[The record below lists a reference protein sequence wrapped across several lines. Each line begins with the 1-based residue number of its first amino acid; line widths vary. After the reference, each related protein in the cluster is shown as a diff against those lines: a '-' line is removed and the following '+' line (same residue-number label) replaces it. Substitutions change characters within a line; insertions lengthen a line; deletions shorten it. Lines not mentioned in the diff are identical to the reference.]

1 MAKNELRLIITAD
14 GKRALDTIDATE
26 RNIKSLG
33 SQTLKLEQDLKSGI
47 ERTAGMADAFRQ
59 MNDVVNRYAIS
70 MNELNPAIT
79 QNEAA
84 LKAWKAMM
92 ESVITKGGAFGSE
105 TLEYIKM
112 QYASVNAEIEKLNIS
127 QNENIKAL
135 EQSNQAVTNT
145 ALSFSKY
152 SKEVKSANTVS
163 AYFTKM
169 LKTIPNVIGFRI
181 VMNLIK
187 NIANI
192 KNILSESAKAAAE
205 AEQVFSKLNTVFG
218 ETSGAMNEVL
228 DLSSKI
234 GVASSTAASALSTV
248 GDLLQAQ
255 GQTTVESLQT
265 ASKWV
270 SQFQD
275 IIAFK
280 DINMSLEEFAQNF
293 MSGAAGN
300 LRNFRTFGSI
310 VRESAV
316 NAELAKKG
324 LDKLTGSELELAK
337 MTTRAE
343 MALEQQ
349 KNAIGATQR
358 EWDTMLSVNRRYD
371 EAVKAMK
378 ESFGDWTNNII
389 KPIKKWWTE
398 ILEEINKANNA
409 QEQFISGK
417 KNINVY
423 DLSDNID
430 FSKFYEKIS
439 SAVSTGLYDSDSG
452 IKYALIETESAILKF
467 GASAEDIQK
476 VILRLYDVFDDNDI
490 FASGEKFSDF
500 VDRLQKSIQKISK
513 DREFENQVESWNSGL
528 KNLAETADAFIE
540 SLAELNGVTGV
551 SSDFVDMLAGNI
563 SSEKIAER
571 KWNEIYSSIQENIGK
586 AIESIKDT
594 TIDGYISITE
604 SLFGDDSVQNAYTSW
619 LGEVESMYTILY
631 NRMVKY
637 GDVTQ
642 QQLDEVYSKWKDI
655 KKEAE
660 KYSKLQSAF
669 ETGAT
674 NGSYSDDI
682 RLKTRTNLNQNFLEN
697 NYKIYGYEVPE
708 GLAGAYAQIELF
720 YEDLIKLVNPTEE
733 ERKKLYEQR
742 DEEKLQAKEYLSILQ
757 QENVAKEKAA
767 QLEELNSGTADY
779 QKQFEQ
785 LKMSD
790 FEKTIDDLNRM
801 LEGVTDKDIISAINS
816 QIEAFTKLTEATNEY
831 NAEQEMKKKWEDLGT
846 QASDSLGEFGTLI
859 SSFGSGGMPDLLST
873 LVQIV
878 SQTEAFTRLSSILT
892 DSILPVLNAF
902 LEPIIPLIDQL
913 SSIISNLAQ
922 SVLIPF
928 FPILQGIS
936 AAIAGLFGIV
946 DATFSAI
953 ASSIKWTMGWALG
966 WIEDAVNTV
975 VGWFGGGKADWG
987 FIDWRNENPGQVF
1000 KDKINKTN
1008 DTIEKIL
1015 GYSMEI
1021 ADNTSDNDFDTYK
1034 KLLLAK
1040 EIDQKTYNKWT
1051 GMDRYTTQS
1060 LANGVSY
1067 TTGNRSY
1074 VNVNNL
1080 TVQVPEGMTLA
1091 EFLKGIDDYN
1101 NGHGLYSV
1109 NTLVS

>member
-59 MNDVVNRYAIS
+59 MNDIVNRYAIS
-70 MNELNPAIT
+70 MNELNPAIS

-112 QYASVNAEIEKLNIS
+112 QIASVSNEIEK
-127 QNENIKAL
+127 QNTVITKTTEL
-135 EQSNQAVTNT
+135 EKVTNK
-145 ALSFSKY
+145 AVNAQLSY
-152 SKEVKSANTVS
+152 KSAVEKTNPILK
-163 AYFTKM
+163 YFKKN
-169 LKTIPNVIGFRI
+169 LELVKNVMGFRI
-181 VMNLIK
+181 VMTVINNL
-187 NIANI
+187 AQ
-192 KNILSESAKAAAE
+192 LSQFFKESTQAAAE
-205 AEQVFSKLNTVFG
+205 AEQKFSKLNTVFG
-218 ETSGAMNEVL
+218 KTSNAM
-228 DLSSKI
+228 SKAI
-234 GVASSTAASALSTV
+234 SLASKLGVATSTAASSLSTV

-255 GQTTVESLQT
+255 GMYTTESLET
-265 ASKWV
+265 AYEWI

-310 VRESAV
+310 VRESSV

-358 EWDTMLSVNRRYD
+358 EWDTMLSVQRRYE
-371 EAVKAMK
+371 EAMIKFQENLGNSLNPVIKMWMQLKTVMLEVFTAQQTWNEKQKMVEEKKALDTKYATFGKDGEIVNQSNYLGFRSYIDAANTAYVNASSEKKQLKVLNDLMISIQEYGATVPDLTRTFADIVKSGGAIDSDFWIQAVDYASDYLLK
-378 ESFGDWTNNII
+378 LQE
-389 KPIKKWWTE
+389 IKK
-398 ILEEINKANNA
+398 EEEDINNLLSKANQA
-409 QEQFISGK
+409 DSFFEQIQAIKGVDLT
-417 KNINVY
+417 NV
-423 DLSDNID
+423 S
-430 FSKFYEKIS
+430 FY
-439 SAVSTGLYDSDSG
+439 
-452 IKYALIETESAILKF
+452 
-467 GASAEDIQK
+467 
-476 VILRLYDVFDDNDI
+476 N
-490 FASGEKFSDF
+490 
-500 VDRLQKSIQKISK
+500 
-513 DREFENQVESWNSGL
+513 
-528 KNLAETADAFIE
+528 AFIE
-540 SLAELNGVTGV
+540 ALDKANANGITDKEAFKETIEDALFFGLGDAKLDIDKLGLSLIEKTF
-551 SSDFVDMLAGNI
+551 SSDPFLETL
-563 SSEKIAER
+563 EKRRDTYKELYEIAVNSGKYQEEDVQFIAEEW
-571 KWNEIYSSIQENIGK
+571 KNANKQIDDYIEKKDLLSS
-586 AIESIKDT
+586 
-594 TIDGYISITE
+594 
-604 SLFGDDSVQNAYTSW
+604 
-619 LGEVESMYTILY
+619 
-631 NRMVKY
+631 
-637 GDVTQ
+637 
-642 QQLDEVYSKWKDI
+642 
-655 KKEAE
+655 
-660 KYSKLQSAF
+660 
-669 ETGAT
+669 
-674 NGSYSDDI
+674 
-682 RLKTRTNLNQNFLEN
+682 
-697 NYKIYGYEVPE
+697 
-708 GLAGAYAQIELF
+708 
-720 YEDLIKLVNPTEE
+720 
-733 ERKKLYEQR
+733 
-742 DEEKLQAKEYLSILQ
+742 LS
-757 QENVAKEKAA
+757 
-767 QLEELNSGTADY
+767 SGTADY
-779 QKQFEQ
+779 TKQMEQ
-785 LKMSD
+785 LGMSE

-801 LEGVTDKDIISAINS
+801 LEGVTDKDIISAINA

-1040 EIDQKTYNKWT
+1040 EINQETYNKWT

-1080 TVQVPEGMTLA
+1080 TVQVPEGMTLV

>member
-59 MNDVVNRYAIS
+59 MNDIVNRYAIS
-70 MNELNPAIT
+70 MNELNPAIS

-112 QYASVNAEIEKLNIS
+112 QIASVSNEIEK
-127 QNENIKAL
+127 QNTVIAKTTEL
-135 EQSNQAVTNT
+135 EKVTNK
-145 ALSFSKY
+145 AVNAQLSY
-152 SKEVKSANTVS
+152 KSAVEKTNPILK
-163 AYFTKM
+163 YFKKN
-169 LKTIPNVIGFRI
+169 LELVKNVMGFRI
-181 VMNLIK
+181 VMTVINNL
-187 NIANI
+187 AQ
-192 KNILSESAKAAAE
+192 LSQFFKESTQAAAE
-205 AEQVFSKLNTVFG
+205 AEQKFSKLNTVFG
-218 ETSGAMNEVL
+218 KTSNAM
-228 DLSSKI
+228 SKAI
-234 GVASSTAASALSTV
+234 SLASKLGVATSTAASSLSTV

-255 GQTTVESLQT
+255 GMYTTESLET
-265 ASKWV
+265 AYEWI

-310 VRESAV
+310 VRESSV

-358 EWDTMLSVNRRYD
+358 EWDTMLSVQRRYE
-371 EAVKAMK
+371 EAMIKFQENLGNSLNPVIKMWMQLKTVMLEVFTAQQTWNEKQKMVEEKKALDTKYATFGKDGEIVNQSNYLGFRSYIDAANTAYVNASSEKKQLKVLNDLMISIQEYGATVPDLTRTFADIVKSGGAIDSDFWIQAVDYASDYLLK
-378 ESFGDWTNNII
+378 LQE
-389 KPIKKWWTE
+389 IKK
-398 ILEEINKANNA
+398 EEEDINNLLSKANQA
-409 QEQFISGK
+409 DSFFEQIQAIKGVDLT
-417 KNINVY
+417 NV
-423 DLSDNID
+423 S
-430 FSKFYEKIS
+430 FY
-439 SAVSTGLYDSDSG
+439 
-452 IKYALIETESAILKF
+452 
-467 GASAEDIQK
+467 
-476 VILRLYDVFDDNDI
+476 N
-490 FASGEKFSDF
+490 
-500 VDRLQKSIQKISK
+500 
-513 DREFENQVESWNSGL
+513 
-528 KNLAETADAFIE
+528 AFIE
-540 SLAELNGVTGV
+540 ALDKANANGITDKEAFKETIEDALFFGLGDAKLDIDKLGLSLIEKTF
-551 SSDFVDMLAGNI
+551 SSDPFLETL
-563 SSEKIAER
+563 EKRRDTYKELYEIAVNSGKYQEEDVQFIAEEW
-571 KWNEIYSSIQENIGK
+571 KNANKQIDDYIEKKDLLSS
-586 AIESIKDT
+586 
-594 TIDGYISITE
+594 
-604 SLFGDDSVQNAYTSW
+604 
-619 LGEVESMYTILY
+619 
-631 NRMVKY
+631 
-637 GDVTQ
+637 
-642 QQLDEVYSKWKDI
+642 
-655 KKEAE
+655 
-660 KYSKLQSAF
+660 
-669 ETGAT
+669 
-674 NGSYSDDI
+674 
-682 RLKTRTNLNQNFLEN
+682 
-697 NYKIYGYEVPE
+697 
-708 GLAGAYAQIELF
+708 
-720 YEDLIKLVNPTEE
+720 
-733 ERKKLYEQR
+733 
-742 DEEKLQAKEYLSILQ
+742 LS
-757 QENVAKEKAA
+757 
-767 QLEELNSGTADY
+767 SGTAGY
-779 QKQFEQ
+779 TKQMEQ
-785 LKMSD
+785 LGMSE

-801 LEGVTDKDIISAINS
+801 LEGVTDKDIISAINK

-936 AAIAGLFGIV
+936 AAIAGLFGVV

-1040 EIDQKTYNKWT
+1040 EINQETYNKWT

-1080 TVQVPEGMTLA
+1080 TVQVPEGMTLV

>member
-936 AAIAGLFGIV
+936 AAIAGLFGVV

>member
-70 MNELNPAIT
+70 MNELNPAIS

-112 QYASVNAEIEKLNIS
+112 QYASVAEQIQKATEQITNESKSIENTTKSVEKVSKAATNLAVNTKKASSYWSKLFD
-127 QNENIKAL
+127 
-135 EQSNQAVTNT
+135 T
-145 ALSFSKY
+145 
-152 SKEVKSANTVS
+152 
-163 AYFTKM
+163 TKNVLQFRVIM
-169 LKTIPNVIGFRI
+169 NVINSIAGLK
-181 VMNLIK
+181 NLLK
-187 NIANI
+187 EA
-192 KNILSESAKAAAE
+192 SQAAAE
-205 AEQVFSKLNTVFG
+205 AEQKFSKLNTVFG
-218 ETSGAMNEVL
+218 KTSNAM
-228 DLSSKI
+228 SKAI
-234 GVASSTAASALSTV
+234 SLASKLGVATSTAASSLSTV

-255 GQTTVESLQT
+255 GMYTTESLET
-265 ASKWV
+265 AYEWI

-324 LDKLTGSELELAK
+324 LDNLTGSELELAK

-358 EWDTMLSVNRRYD
+358 EWDTMLSVQRRYE
-371 EAVKAMK
+371 EAMIKFQENLGNSLNPVIKMWMQLKTVMLEVFTAQQTWNEKQKMVEEKKAL
-378 ESFGDWTNNII
+378 DT
-389 KPIKKWWTE
+389 
-398 ILEEINKANNA
+398 
-409 QEQFISGK
+409 
-417 KNINVY
+417 
-423 DLSDNID
+423 
-430 FSKFYEKIS
+430 
-439 SAVSTGLYDSDSG
+439 
-452 IKYALIETESAILKF
+452 KYATF
-467 GASAEDIQK
+467 GKD
-476 VILRLYDVFDDNDI
+476 
-490 FASGEKFSDF
+490 GEI
-500 VDRLQKSIQKISK
+500 V
-513 DREFENQVESWNSGL
+513 NQSNYLGFRSYIDAA
-528 KNLAETADAFIE
+528 NTAYVNA
-540 SLAELNGVTGV
+540 
-551 SSDFVDMLAGNI
+551 
-563 SSEKIAER
+563 SSEKKQLKVLNDLMI
-571 KWNEIYSSIQENIGK
+571 SIQEYGATVPDLTRTFADIVKSGG
-586 AIESIKDT
+586 AI
-594 TIDGYISITE
+594 
-604 SLFGDDSVQNAYTSW
+604 DSDFWIQAVDYASDYLLKLQ
-619 LGEVESMYTILY
+619 E
-631 NRMVKY
+631 
-637 GDVTQ
+637 
-642 QQLDEVYSKWKDI
+642 I
-655 KKEAE
+655 KKEEEDINNLLSKANQADSFFEQIQAIKGVDLTNVSYYNTFIKALDEANANGITDKEAFKKTIEDALFFGLGEAKIDIDSLGLSLIE
-660 KYSKLQSAF
+660 KTFS
-669 ETGAT
+669 
-674 NGSYSDDI
+674 SDP
-682 RLKTRTNLNQNFLEN
+682 FLETLEKRRDT
-697 NYKIYGYEVPE
+697 YKE
-708 GLAGAYAQIELF
+708 
-720 YEDLIKLVNPTEE
+720 
-733 ERKKLYEQR
+733 LYEISVNSGKYQ
-742 DEEKLQAKEYLSILQ
+742 EEDVQFIAEEWKNANKQIDDYIKKKDLLSSLS
-757 QENVAKEKAA
+757 
-767 QLEELNSGTADY
+767 SGTADY
-779 QKQFEQ
+779 TKQLEQ
-785 LKMSD
+785 MGMSE

-801 LEGVTDKDIISAINS
+801 LEGVTDKDIISAINA

-859 SSFGSGGMPDLLST
+859 SSFGSEGMPDLLST

-1040 EIDQKTYNKWT
+1040 EINQETYNKWT

-1080 TVQVPEGMTLA
+1080 TVQVPEGMTLV

>member
-70 MNELNPAIT
+70 MNELNPAIS

-112 QYASVNAEIEKLNIS
+112 QYASVSNEIEK
-127 QNENIKAL
+127 QNTVIAKTTEL
-135 EQSNQAVTNT
+135 EKVTNK
-145 ALSFSKY
+145 AVNAQLSY
-152 SKEVKSANTVS
+152 KSAVEKTNPILK
-163 AYFTKM
+163 YFKKN
-169 LKTIPNVIGFRI
+169 LELVKNVMGFRI
-181 VMNLIK
+181 VMTVINNL
-187 NIANI
+187 AQ
-192 KNILSESAKAAAE
+192 LSQFFKESTQAAAE
-205 AEQVFSKLNTVFG
+205 AEQKFSKLNTVFG
-218 ETSGAMNEVL
+218 KTSNAM
-228 DLSSKI
+228 SKAI
-234 GVASSTAASALSTV
+234 SLASKLGVATSTAASSLSTV

-255 GQTTVESLQT
+255 GMYTTESLET
-265 ASKWV
+265 AYEWI

-324 LDKLTGSELELAK
+324 LDNLTGSELELAK

-358 EWDTMLSVNRRYD
+358 EWDTMLSVQRRYE
-371 EAVKAMK
+371 EAMTRFQESVGNALNPVIKMWMELKTTMLEVFTAQQTWNEKQKMVEEKKAL
-378 ESFGDWTNNII
+378 DT
-389 KPIKKWWTE
+389 
-398 ILEEINKANNA
+398 
-409 QEQFISGK
+409 
-417 KNINVY
+417 
-423 DLSDNID
+423 
-430 FSKFYEKIS
+430 
-439 SAVSTGLYDSDSG
+439 
-452 IKYALIETESAILKF
+452 KYATF
-467 GASAEDIQK
+467 GKD
-476 VILRLYDVFDDNDI
+476 
-490 FASGEKFSDF
+490 GEI
-500 VDRLQKSIQKISK
+500 V
-513 DREFENQVESWNSGL
+513 NQSNYLGFRSYIDAA
-528 KNLAETADAFIE
+528 NTAYVNA
-540 SLAELNGVTGV
+540 
-551 SSDFVDMLAGNI
+551 
-563 SSEKIAER
+563 SSEKKQLKVLNDLMI
-571 KWNEIYSSIQENIGK
+571 SIQEYGATVPDLTRTFADIVKSGG
-586 AIESIKDT
+586 AI
-594 TIDGYISITE
+594 
-604 SLFGDDSVQNAYTSW
+604 DSDFWIQAVDYATDYLLKLQ
-619 LGEVESMYTILY
+619 
-631 NRMVKY
+631 
-637 GDVTQ
+637 
-642 QQLDEVYSKWKDI
+642 DI
-655 KKEAE
+655 KKEEEDINNLLSKANQVDSFFEQIQAIKGVDLANVSSYNAFIKALDDANANGITDKEAFKETIKNALFFGLGEAKIDIDNLGLSLIE
-660 KYSKLQSAF
+660 KTFSSDPYL
-669 ETGAT
+669 ET
-674 NGSYSDDI
+674 
-682 RLKTRTNLNQNFLEN
+682 LEKRRDT
-697 NYKIYGYEVPE
+697 YKE
-708 GLAGAYAQIELF
+708 
-720 YEDLIKLVNPTEE
+720 
-733 ERKKLYEQR
+733 LYEI
-742 DEEKLQAKEYLSILQ
+742 A
-757 QENVAKEKAA
+757 V
-767 QLEELNSGTADY
+767 NSGKYQEEDVQFIAEEWKNANKQIDDY
-779 QKQFEQ
+779 IEKKDLLSSLSSGTDDYTKQFEQ

-801 LEGVTDKDIISAINS
+801 LEGVTDKDIISAINA

-936 AAIAGLFGIV
+936 AAIAGLFGVV

-1040 EIDQKTYNKWT
+1040 EINQETYNKWT

>member
-70 MNELNPAIT
+70 MNELNPAIS

-112 QYASVNAEIEKLNIS
+112 QIASVSNEIEK
-127 QNENIKAL
+127 QNTVIAKTTEL
-135 EQSNQAVTNT
+135 EKVTNK
-145 ALSFSKY
+145 AVNAQLSY
-152 SKEVKSANTVS
+152 KSAVEKTNPILK
-163 AYFTKM
+163 YFKKN
-169 LKTIPNVIGFRI
+169 LELVKNVMGFRI
-181 VMNLIK
+181 VMTIINNL
-187 NIANI
+187 AQ
-192 KNILSESAKAAAE
+192 LSQFFKESTQAAAE
-205 AEQVFSKLNTVFG
+205 AEQKFSKLNTVFG
-218 ETSGAMNEVL
+218 KTSNAM
-228 DLSSKI
+228 SKAI
-234 GVASSTAASALSTV
+234 SLASKLGVATSTAASSLSTV

-255 GQTTVESLQT
+255 GMYTTESLET
-265 ASKWV
+265 AYEWI

-310 VRESAV
+310 VRESSV

-358 EWDTMLSVNRRYD
+358 EWDTMLSVQRRYE
-371 EAVKAMK
+371 EAMIKFQENLGNSLNPVIKMWMKLKTVMLEVFTAQQTWNEKQKMVEEKKALDTKYATFGKDGEIVNQSNYLGFRSYIDAANTAYVNASSEKKQLKVLNDLMISIQEYGATVPDLTRTFADIVKSGGAIDSDFWIQAVDYASDYLLK
-378 ESFGDWTNNII
+378 LQE
-389 KPIKKWWTE
+389 IKK
-398 ILEEINKANNA
+398 EEEDINNLLSKANQA
-409 QEQFISGK
+409 DSFFEQIQAIKG
-417 KNINVY
+417 IDLTNV
-423 DLSDNID
+423 S
-430 FSKFYEKIS
+430 FY
-439 SAVSTGLYDSDSG
+439 
-452 IKYALIETESAILKF
+452 
-467 GASAEDIQK
+467 
-476 VILRLYDVFDDNDI
+476 N
-490 FASGEKFSDF
+490 
-500 VDRLQKSIQKISK
+500 
-513 DREFENQVESWNSGL
+513 
-528 KNLAETADAFIE
+528 AFIE
-540 SLAELNGVTGV
+540 ALDKANANGITDKEAFKETIEDALFFGLGDAKLDIDKLGLSLIEKTF
-551 SSDFVDMLAGNI
+551 SSDPFLETL
-563 SSEKIAER
+563 EKRRDTYKELYEIAVNSGKYQEEDVQFIAEEW
-571 KWNEIYSSIQENIGK
+571 KNANKQIDDYIEKKDLLSS
-586 AIESIKDT
+586 
-594 TIDGYISITE
+594 
-604 SLFGDDSVQNAYTSW
+604 
-619 LGEVESMYTILY
+619 
-631 NRMVKY
+631 
-637 GDVTQ
+637 
-642 QQLDEVYSKWKDI
+642 
-655 KKEAE
+655 
-660 KYSKLQSAF
+660 
-669 ETGAT
+669 
-674 NGSYSDDI
+674 
-682 RLKTRTNLNQNFLEN
+682 
-697 NYKIYGYEVPE
+697 
-708 GLAGAYAQIELF
+708 
-720 YEDLIKLVNPTEE
+720 
-733 ERKKLYEQR
+733 
-742 DEEKLQAKEYLSILQ
+742 LS
-757 QENVAKEKAA
+757 
-767 QLEELNSGTADY
+767 SGTADY
-779 QKQFEQ
+779 TKQIEQ
-785 LKMSD
+785 LGMSE

-801 LEGVTDKDIISAINS
+801 LEGVTDKDIISAINA

-936 AAIAGLFGIV
+936 AAIAGLFGVV

-1021 ADNTSDNDFDTYK
+1021 ADNTSDKDFDTYK

-1040 EIDQKTYNKWT
+1040 EINQETYNKWT

>member
-1 MAKNELRLIITAD
+1 MAKNTLTLIITAD
-14 GKRALDTIDATE
+14 GKKALDTINATSANLRKLSTQTYE
-26 RNIKSLG
+26 LEKRIK
-33 SQTLKLEQDLKSGI
+33 
-47 ERTAGMADAFRQ
+47 AGNEVSASMADAYRLI
-59 MNDVVNRYAIS
+59 NDLVNRHVIAQKQ
-70 MNELNPAIT
+70 LNPSINE
-79 QNEAA
+79 NEAA
-84 LKAWKAMM
+84 LKAWGEAINTV
-92 ESVITKGGAFGSE
+92 STQGGALGSE
-105 TLEYIKM
+105 TLEYLKM
-112 QYASVNAEIEKLNIS
+112 QYASVAEQIQKATEQITNESKPIE
-127 QNENIKAL
+127 
-135 EQSNQAVTNT
+135 NT
-145 ALSFSKY
+145 TKSVEKVSK
-152 SKEVKSANTVS
+152 STASLAINTKSASNYWLKLFDT
-163 AYFTKM
+163 TKNVLQFRVIM
-169 LKTIPNVIGFRI
+169 NVINSI
-181 VMNLIK
+181 ASLKNLLK
-187 NIANI
+187 DA
-192 KNILSESAKAAAE
+192 SQAAAE
-205 AEQVFSKLNTVFG
+205 AEQKFSKLNTVFG
-218 ETSGAMNEVL
+218 KTSNAM
-228 DLSSKI
+228 SKAI
-234 GVASSTAASALSTV
+234 SLASKLGTATSTAASALSTV

-255 GQTTVESLQT
+255 GQSSAESLSM
-265 ASKWV
+265 AYEWI

-316 NAELAKKG
+316 NSELAKKG
-324 LDKLTGSELELAK
+324 LDNLTGSELELAK

-358 EWDTMLSVNRRYD
+358 EWDTMLSVQRRYE
-371 EAVKAMK
+371 EAMIKFQENLGNSLNPVIKMWMQLKTVMLEVFTAQQTWNEKQKMVEEKKAL
-378 ESFGDWTNNII
+378 DT
-389 KPIKKWWTE
+389 
-398 ILEEINKANNA
+398 
-409 QEQFISGK
+409 
-417 KNINVY
+417 
-423 DLSDNID
+423 
-430 FSKFYEKIS
+430 
-439 SAVSTGLYDSDSG
+439 
-452 IKYALIETESAILKF
+452 KYATF
-467 GASAEDIQK
+467 GKDGEIVNQSNYLGFRSYIDAANTAYVNAS
-476 VILRLYDVFDDNDI
+476 
-490 FASGEKFSDF
+490 
-500 VDRLQKSIQKISK
+500 
-513 DREFENQVESWNSGL
+513 
-528 KNLAETADAFIE
+528 
-540 SLAELNGVTGV
+540 
-551 SSDFVDMLAGNI
+551 
-563 SSEKIAER
+563 SSEKKQLKVLNDLMI
-571 KWNEIYSSIQENIGK
+571 SIQEYGATVPDLTRTFADIVKSGG
-586 AIESIKDT
+586 AI
-594 TIDGYISITE
+594 
-604 SLFGDDSVQNAYTSW
+604 DSDFWIQAVDYASDYLLKLQ
-619 LGEVESMYTILY
+619 E
-631 NRMVKY
+631 
-637 GDVTQ
+637 
-642 QQLDEVYSKWKDI
+642 I
-655 KKEAE
+655 KKEEEDINNLLSEANQVDSFFEQIQAIKGVDLANVSSYNAFIKALDDANANGIIDKEAFKETIENALFFGLGEAKIDIDNLGLSLIE
-660 KYSKLQSAF
+660 KTFSSDPYL
-669 ETGAT
+669 ET
-674 NGSYSDDI
+674 
-682 RLKTRTNLNQNFLEN
+682 LEKRRDK
-697 NYKIYGYEVPE
+697 YKE
-708 GLAGAYAQIELF
+708 
-720 YEDLIKLVNPTEE
+720 
-733 ERKKLYEQR
+733 LYEIAVNSGKYQ
-742 DEEKLQAKEYLSILQ
+742 EEDVQFIAEEWKNANKQIDDYIEKKDLLSSLS
-757 QENVAKEKAA
+757 
-767 QLEELNSGTADY
+767 SGTADY
-779 QKQFEQ
+779 TKQMEQ
-785 LKMSD
+785 LGMSD

-801 LEGVTDKDIISAINS
+801 LEGVTDKDIISAINA

-859 SSFGSGGMPDLLST
+859 SSFGSEGMPDLLST

-1040 EIDQKTYNKWT
+1040 EINQETYNKWT